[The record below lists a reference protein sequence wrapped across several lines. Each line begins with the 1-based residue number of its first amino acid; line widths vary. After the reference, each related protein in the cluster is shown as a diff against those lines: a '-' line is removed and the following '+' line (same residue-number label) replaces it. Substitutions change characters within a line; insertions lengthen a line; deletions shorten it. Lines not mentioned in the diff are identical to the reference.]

1 MDSKKITTTSNNII
15 IVRGASCV
23 DGFLTLPLENDVN
36 KLAEKTKHGNEFTR
50 KTCCTLN
57 TVMNPKFKEQKKA
70 LLK

>member
-1 MDSKKITTTSNNII
+1 MDSVKTTTAFNNIV
-15 IVRGASCV
+15 IVKGASCM
-23 DGFLTLPLENDVN
+23 DGFLTLPLENDVK

-57 TVMNPKFKEQKKA
+57 TVMNPKFKEQKKD